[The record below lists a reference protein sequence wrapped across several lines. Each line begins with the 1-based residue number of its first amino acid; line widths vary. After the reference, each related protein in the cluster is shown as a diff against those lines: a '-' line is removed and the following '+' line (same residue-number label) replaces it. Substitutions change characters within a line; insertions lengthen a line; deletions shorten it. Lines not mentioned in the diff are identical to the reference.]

1 MLTALQICL
10 SFLIL
15 FSWHFPFCPGSVV
28 FTFIGLSFLG
38 QTTVRITLVVE
49 ELWFPG
55 VGL

>member
-1 MLTALQICL
+1 VLTALQICL